1 MYPFQRA
8 WQASLSDIYQSG
20 SPAISGPLL
29 APFETGHQLLRIPVP
44 EFVSRCLKTLGVTV
58 DQAQAFQAKFWRL
71 HVDSRSPASSKS
83 KDDATE
89 KAEKDYVDSAGIS
102 SRDSRPEMAN
112 VEFKERIRPG
122 MVVEWKPPYI
132 VTDSIRPLA
141 LVLSSVE
148 GSGEGEEKKYTC
160 AQVAPGLMHGS
171 LEVYIWR
178 QVEVRVGAMLKEV
191 LLEYDVGTR
200 YYYET
205 L

>member
-1 MYPFQRA
+1 
-8 WQASLSDIYQSG
+8 
-20 SPAISGPLL
+20 
-29 APFETGHQLLRIPVP
+29 
-44 EFVSRCLKTLGVTV
+44 
-58 DQAQAFQAKFWRL
+58 
-71 HVDSRSPASSKS
+71 
-83 KDDATE
+83 
-89 KAEKDYVDSAGIS
+89 
-102 SRDSRPEMAN
+102 
-112 VEFKERIRPG
+112 

-132 VTDSIRPLA
+132 VTDGIRPLA
-141 LVLSSVE
+141 LILSSVE

-160 AQVAPGLMHGS
+160 AQVAPGFMHGS